1 MGIAGYEDM
10 RYWSMSFVTPIGLL
24 AFYTIS
30 DYQTIIDKMG
40 YVNLVI
46 SFGAP
51 RPSGITPENV
61 FTWVDASHLPLVPL
75 ILLYRN
81 NQISPNFP
89 YTAKNVLKNE
99 IVSPQEMG
107 EYYPCGK
114 YVNSRY
120 FYSCYDNASMK
131 ND

>member
-1 MGIAGYEDM
+1 M

-51 RPSGITPENV
+51 RPSGVTPENG
-61 FTWVDASHLPLVPL
+61 FTWVGASHLPLVPL
-75 ILLYRN
+75 FLIYRN

-114 YVNSRY
+114 YVNPIY
-120 FYSCYDNASMK
+120 FYSCYDNDSMK